1 MEYHV
6 LASGSKGNSIFIYDQ
21 GNGLLIDCGI
31 SKRQLYTK
39 LNQLRFHESDIHHVL
54 LTHDHIDHN
63 KNISIFDQSI
73 VYCGKGCI
81 PGIDESHEL
90 ENYQNGEHSLYGV
103 IENAGKDKDS
113 ADKALN
119 EMLSFTEFANKQI
132 NMKRN
137 ELLIPIQNQKRE
149 LLMSVDSS
157 FRNVIY
163 ANATL
168 TAHLESVHK
177 VKEKQN
183 KLLTNIGLGGLD
195 DKVTSRLVE
204 LSEAVDKIVREG
216 NTINTKSSEAKQN
229 VENILNDIKELTNK
243 VTE

>member
-1 MEYHV
+1 MKDRMKICMGSSCVVLITSCASIPQETVILSKTVGNDLQVLQNSHRATVELLFDRMEKDINTFIDNVYAPYIIHSV
-6 LASGSKGNSIFIYDQ
+6 LKS
-21 GNGLLIDCGI
+21 
-31 SKRQLYTK
+31 
-39 LNQLRFHESDIHHVL
+39 
-54 LTHDHIDHN
+54 
-63 KNISIFDQSI
+63 
-73 VYCGKGCI
+73 
-81 PGIDESHEL
+81 EL

>member
-1 MEYHV
+1 
-6 LASGSKGNSIFIYDQ
+6 
-21 GNGLLIDCGI
+21 
-31 SKRQLYTK
+31 
-39 LNQLRFHESDIHHVL
+39 
-54 LTHDHIDHN
+54 
-63 KNISIFDQSI
+63 
-73 VYCGKGCI
+73 
-81 PGIDESHEL
+81 
-90 ENYQNGEHSLYGV
+90 
-103 IENAGKDKDS
+103 
-113 ADKALN
+113 
-119 EMLSFTEFANKQI
+119 
-132 NMKRN
+132 
-137 ELLIPIQNQKRE
+137 
-149 LLMSVDSS
+149 MSVDSS